1 MTFYIN
7 YVKRFAS
14 RQSLSTERATI
25 QNTRNILWST
35 NISEMPTKI
44 IIGECFDDW
53 RRSSLFLKLASIQYY
68 ELFSKEQFEELSKT
82 TQDKLNFL

>member
-1 MTFYIN
+1 MTLVN
-7 YVKRFAS
+7 VKRFAS